1 MTARL
6 FVTGTGTGVGKT
18 VMTRAVAAAWCR
30 RSLRVTALKPVE
42 TGVPFTDG
50 LPAPADALA
59 LARAAGSAA
68 DVRELC
74 RVALP
79 DPVSPHLAAA
89 RAGVR
94 IDLDDL
100 ETFVLERVAGADAV
114 VVEGAGGLLVPLS
127 DDALQVDFA
136 ARLGWPLLV
145 VVPNVLGAI
154 NHALL
159 TIEAAS
165 RRGIPVAGVV
175 LSRTP
180 KTELDNAAAIARHSG
195 VPVLGSLPDAP
206 DDDAALAVLAEAHL
220 DLDALLERAR
230 KG

>member
-154 NHALL
+154 NHALCPFS
-159 TIEAAS
+159 A
-165 RRGIPVAGVV
+165 R
-175 LSRTP
+175 SRTRRTTTRP
-180 KTELDNAAAIARHSG
+180 WPSWPRRTSTWTRFWNGRG
-195 VPVLGSLPDAP
+195 R
-206 DDDAALAVLAEAHL
+206 AEA
-220 DLDALLERAR
+220 RAQAR
-230 KG
+230 TDTRASA